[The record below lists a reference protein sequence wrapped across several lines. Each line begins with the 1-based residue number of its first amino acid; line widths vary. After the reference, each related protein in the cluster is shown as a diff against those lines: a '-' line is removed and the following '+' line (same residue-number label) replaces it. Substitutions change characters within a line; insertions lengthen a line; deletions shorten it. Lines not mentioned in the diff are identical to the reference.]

1 MEPGALASTRQLS
14 ATPLEPATL
23 ARWEHAMRSAR
34 AARELGQLR
43 LAAACQHQALALS
56 LRLLEQ
62 APPPGREDDC
72 VAALV
77 VSHLNLA
84 DLQAQAAALDD
95 AAQLLCRAHALLLG
109 LMADARHGTPLRQAA
124 WRHSRETHAALLQH
138 LRAHGPHPAI
148 SKTLAAAQEAHTAG
162 LPH

>member
-1 MEPGALASTRQLS
+1 MEPGVLASPSRPL
-14 ATPLEPATL
+14 AAPLEPATL

-34 AARELGQLR
+34 AARELGQMR

-56 LRLLEQ
+56 IRLLEQ

-72 VAALV
+72 IAALV
-77 VSHLNLA
+77 VSHLNQA

-95 AAQLLCRAHALLLG
+95 AARLLCRAHTLLLG
-109 LMADARHGTPLRQAA
+109 LMVDTRHGTPLRQAA